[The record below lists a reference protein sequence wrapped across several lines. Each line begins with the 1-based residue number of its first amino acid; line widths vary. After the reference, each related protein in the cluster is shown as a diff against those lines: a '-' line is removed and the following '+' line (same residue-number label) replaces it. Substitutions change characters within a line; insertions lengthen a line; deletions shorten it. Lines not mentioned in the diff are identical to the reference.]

1 MNITI
6 FRQEE
11 GDRFLLTL
19 TRDDSK
25 KVHSFAFDLDTEE
38 LKLLNEKISEELK
51 DLNKPEEEIVWNPKS
66 QRHEKVVKK

>member
-1 MNITI
+1 MYITI

-11 GDRFLLTL
+11 GEKFLLTL
-19 TRDDSK
+19 SRDDNK
-25 KVHSFAFDLDTEE
+25 KVHSFAFDLDVEE

-51 DLNKPEEEIVWNPKS
+51 DMDKPEEEIVWNPKS